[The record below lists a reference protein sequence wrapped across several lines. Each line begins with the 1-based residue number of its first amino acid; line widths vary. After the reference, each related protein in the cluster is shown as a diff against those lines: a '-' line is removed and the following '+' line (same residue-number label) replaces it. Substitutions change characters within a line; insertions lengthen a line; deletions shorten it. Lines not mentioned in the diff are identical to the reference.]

1 MRPWEKESRKWNAK
15 GKGKQKEGRKG
26 KVSEEKKQKN
36 IKRK

>member
-26 KVSEEKKQKN
+26 KGK
-36 IKRK
+36 